1 MNLAF
6 ALKLL
11 FPVFFEVVLVVALG
25 VVFGFGFEVV
35 AHPPSAW
42 LLIFC
47 CWEAIPSTAM
57 DNLQVFSQ
65 TKFCLQEY
73 GIHSPEH

>member
-25 VVFGFGFEVV
+25 VVLGFGFEVV
-35 AHPPSAW
+35 AHSPSAVALDF
-42 LLIFC
+42 LLLG
-47 CWEAIPSTAM
+47 SYS
-57 DNLQVFSQ
+57 L
-65 TKFCLQEY
+65 
-73 GIHSPEH
+73 HSHG

>member
-35 AHPPSAW
+35 AHPPSAVALDF
-42 LLIFC
+42 LLLG
-47 CWEAIPSTAM
+47 SYS
-57 DNLQVFSQ
+57 L
-65 TKFCLQEY
+65 
-73 GIHSPEH
+73 HSHG